1 MKKSYI
7 ILLSIIAIAI
17 AVVISMTGDASEYV
31 DFAQA
36 QQLEKDGED
45 DLVHVVGT
53 LLKDAQGNVE
63 GLIYDPSIDPNH
75 FEFPLKDLKGLT
87 VTVLYLQPKPQ
98 DFEKSEQV
106 VVVGKMKG
114 NVFVADKILMKC
126 PSKYEDKEVK
136 GE

>member
-17 AVVISMTGDASEYV
+17 AVVVSMTGDASEYV

-53 LLKDAQGNVE
+53 LLKDANGNVE
-63 GLIYDPSIDPNH
+63 GLIYNPSIDPNH

>member
-17 AVVISMTGDASEYV
+17 AVVVSMTGDASEYV
-31 DFAQA
+31 DFTQA

-53 LLKDAQGNVE
+53 LLKDANGNVE
-63 GLIYDPSIDPNH
+63 GLIYNPSIDPNH
-75 FEFPLKDLKGLT
+75 FDFPLKDLKGFT

>member
-17 AVVISMTGDASEYV
+17 AVVVSMTGDASEYV
-31 DFAQA
+31 DFTQA

-53 LLKDAQGNVE
+53 LLKDANGNVE
-63 GLIYDPSIDPNH
+63 GLIYNPSIDPNH
-75 FEFPLKDLKGLT
+75 FEFPLKDLKGFT